1 MARIQEISKYPASED
16 HLPDSALNAADV
28 ALCTL
33 ACTYSWAW
41 RTSWPDKTWQIENLP
56 SCILEPWKKVCS
68 RLGYPQVGL
77 SFNALCGARW
87 RVQDSTAWSYAARYS
102 QTVENLVCY
111 PAIFDSRAEHVFFG
125 VIVETMACF
134 NTALPAL
141 VAAQEA
147 VVRDDPHAVAKE
159 MLKVKEMLDNLVPI
173 FHKISVN
180 AENEEFYVDPIV
192 WGKTVATLHSPIDP
206 PNNTPGASG
215 LYVPMFHVLDEWF
228 GRKTYSSALGV
239 EAKHLRSW
247 YPSNWQDFIQA
258 IGHPAFSIRQY
269 AYRIEKQR
277 RANENST
284 LPPLLSL
291 YRSLLESYAGER
303 GWLGTHCYKVF
314 GFP

>member
-134 NTALPAL
+134 NTYSTSRGTRGRGEDDQYALL
-141 VAAQEA
+141 
-147 VVRDDPHAVAKE
+147 K
-159 MLKVKEMLDNLVPI
+159 MLKL
-173 FHKISVN
+173 
-180 AENEEFYVDPIV
+180 
-192 WGKTVATLHSPIDP
+192 
-206 PNNTPGASG
+206 
-215 LYVPMFHVLDEWF
+215 
-228 GRKTYSSALGV
+228 RKCWILFLS
-239 EAKHLRSW
+239 
-247 YPSNWQDFIQA
+247 
-258 IGHPAFSIRQY
+258 SIR
-269 AYRIEKQR
+269 
-277 RANENST
+277 
-284 LPPLLSL
+284 L
-291 YRSLLESYAGER
+291 
-303 GWLGTHCYKVF
+303 V
-314 GFP
+314 